1 MITKWEKT
9 EKNLGILE
17 VEVESEELA
26 KALDRAFK
34 KVVKRVTVPG
44 FRKGKVPRPVFEA
57 RFGVEALYSDA
68 LDLLLPEAYAKA
80 VQEAQIEPVAQP
92 EIDVI
97 QLEKG
102 KPFIFKAK
110 VTVKPE
116 VELGQYKGITVED
129 KEFPVTDEDVEKEL
143 ERLRRQHAQIEVV
156 EEGGTV
162 QDGDLVM
169 IDFEGFV
176 DGKPLEGGQAE
187 QYQLEI
193 GSGTFVQGFEEQ
205 LIGMTQNE
213 DREIEVTFPEDYHVE
228 GLRGKKASFKVHLH
242 DIKRKRLPELDDEFA
257 KDISEFETLD
267 ELKADVKNKLEQRAQ
282 QEHRQYIE
290 SQVVDKVVEGATID
304 LPAVMVDH
312 ELEHMYHDFKER
324 LQRQGIPIETYFEIT
339 GTSEEKIKEQMR
351 PDAEKRVR
359 TSLVLE
365 AIQKKEGIEPSEE
378 EMDAELKK
386 LADSIGSDVEQ
397 VRKMLGSQ
405 LASLRRDLAVRK
417 TVEFLV
423 ANSTIA
429 SHGVQ

>member
-1 MITKWEKT
+1 
-9 EKNLGILE
+9 
-17 VEVESEELA
+17 
-26 KALDRAFK
+26 
-34 KVVKRVTVPG
+34 
-44 FRKGKVPRPVFEA
+44 FEA